1 VCPAG
6 LDGEDLRWLWLA
18 CSAALH
24 LWDDATWD
32 TFSSRHVRLTR
43 EAGALSELPLAL
55 SHRAYVLLFAGDLA
69 AAALLVEEVE
79 AATEAMGSK
88 LAPYGALGLGAL
100 QGREA
105 ETSALASATK
115 EEVVLRGEGVG
126 IGVTAWANA
135 VLNNGLGRY
144 DNALAAAEEASPHP
158 ADVGT
163 ANWSL
168 VELIEAAARNGSSGR
183 ATDAVRRLS
192 ESTSASG
199 SDWALGIEARSRA
212 LLSEGETADRLYRE
226 AAALAVPLA
235 TRAPRR
241 QLVVAPALRTRKTGL
256 RPPSFFP

>member
-6 LDGEDLRWLWLA
+6 LAGEDLRWLWLA

-32 TFSSRHVRLTR
+32 TFSSRRVQLTR

-88 LAPYGALGLGAL
+88 LAPHGALGLAAL
-100 QGREA
+100 RGREA

-135 VLNNGLGRY
+135 VLNNSLGRY
-144 DNALAAAEEASPHP
+144 DKC
-158 ADVGT
+158 T
-163 ANWSL
+163 
-168 VELIEAAARNGSSGR
+168 GSS
-183 ATDAVRRLS
+183 RRS
-192 ESTSASG
+192 
-199 SDWALGIEARSRA
+199 
-212 LLSEGETADRLYRE
+212 
-226 AAALAVPLA
+226 
-235 TRAPRR
+235 
-241 QLVVAPALRTRKTGL
+241 QRTPG
-256 RPPSFFP
+256 